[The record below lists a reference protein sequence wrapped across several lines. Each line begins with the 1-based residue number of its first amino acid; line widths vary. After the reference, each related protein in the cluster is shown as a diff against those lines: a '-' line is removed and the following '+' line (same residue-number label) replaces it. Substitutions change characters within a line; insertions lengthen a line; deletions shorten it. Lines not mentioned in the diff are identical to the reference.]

1 MQLRVAMIEDISELC
16 GLLNY
21 LFEQEVE
28 FKPDEEIQSKG
39 LKKIISQPDVGDIIV
54 AQESTKIIGMVNL
67 LYTVSTALGSRVA
80 ILEDMIVMPEARGK
94 GVGSKLVN
102 YAFERADHRGC
113 KRITLLTDY
122 DNDGAHRFYLRH
134 GFDRSS
140 MVAFRKSI

>member
-1 MQLRVAMIEDISELC
+1 MQLRVAVIEDISELC

-39 LKKIISQPDVGDIIV
+39 LKNIISQPDVGDIIV

-94 GVGSKLVN
+94 GVGSKLIN
-102 YAFERADHRGC
+102 YAFERADHREC